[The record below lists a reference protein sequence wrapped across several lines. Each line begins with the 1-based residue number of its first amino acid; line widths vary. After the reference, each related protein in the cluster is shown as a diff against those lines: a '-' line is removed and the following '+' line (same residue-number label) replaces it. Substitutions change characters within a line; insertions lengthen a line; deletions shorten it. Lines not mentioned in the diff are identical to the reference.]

1 MMKPIFIIAA
11 VGIFLLVIFGWGQP
25 FYTIDMNE
33 QAIITQFGEYQ
44 KTVRSPGLHAKLP
57 FVQKVIRYEKRIIA
71 SDAPPGEY
79 LDFDK
84 KRLEVDHV
92 TRFRIVDPLQFFKS
106 VATVE
111 VGLNRLQAVV
121 FSELRD
127 ELALHPT
134 AEIISV
140 KREQIMETVAQRVA
154 EKVGDFGMEI
164 VDLRIKRAD
173 LPAEVLQSVY
183 GRMQAERQREAK
195 RYRAEGEE
203 QAFEIRAQA
212 DKEKTVILAE
222 AYEES
227 QRLRGEGDAQATEIY
242 AAAYGQDPEFFSF
255 LRSLLAYETFLVGE
269 TTLVLDSDSDL
280 FRYLSGPGSGE

>member
-1 MMKPIFIIAA
+1 MKTVLIIVA
-11 VGIFLLVIFGWGQP
+11 VIILLVVLSQTL
-25 FYTIDMNE
+25 YTIDMTE

-44 KTVRSPGLHAKLP
+44 KTVKSPGLHAKIP
-57 FVQKVIRYEKRIIA
+57 FVQTVHRYEKRIIA
-71 SDAPPGEY
+71 SDAPAGEY
-79 LDFDK
+79 LDADK
-84 KRLEVDHV
+84 KRLLVDHV
-92 TRFRIVDPLQFFKS
+92 TRFRIEDPLQFFKS
-106 VATVE
+106 VRQVE

-154 EKVGDFGMEI
+154 EKVDDFGMQI

-173 LPAEVLQSVY
+173 LPTEVLQSVY

-195 RYRAEGEE
+195 RFRAEGEE

-227 QRLRGEGDAQATEIY
+227 QRLRGEGDATATEIY

-255 LRSLLAYETFLVGE
+255 LRSLLAYEAFLVGE

-280 FRYLSGPGSGE
+280 FRYLAGPGSGE